1 MNTLV
6 DTSSVRFSNER
17 THSRQAYN
25 AQQQPSMS
33 HQSVPPNNPTSGNSN
48 SFFKTSEDRPAAL
61 VSRNIVIGGKRT
73 SIRLEPSMWDALEE
87 ICVREQCNIHQIS
100 TLVSSR
106 LSCSSFT
113 AAVRVFVLSYYRS
126 ATTELGHAAAGHG
139 QLRNYR

>member
-6 DTSSVRFSNER
+6 DTSSVRISNEQ
-17 THSRQAYN
+17 SYARQAFS
-25 AQQQPSMS
+25 AQAHQNMS
-33 HQSVPPNNPTSGNSN
+33 HQSVPTKTPASGNSN
-48 SFFKTSEDRPAAL
+48 SFFKTAEDRPAAL
-61 VSRNIVIGGKRT
+61 VSRNIVISGKRT

-87 ICVREQCNIHQIS
+87 ICVREQCNIHQIC

-139 QLRNYR
+139 QLRGYR